1 MHGEVILSFG
11 LGRQIVRGEVGIR
24 LNPAHERCGKRDIRT
39 AETTAATESSLHLG
53 VVRLESRL
61 AVGSGQEPVRH
72 RVAVR
77 VQELGSGYEG
87 DFRVGKLGF
96 EPLEEGNSVGR
107 PSVVVSKHNVRLVG
121 KRPDNSDALDI
132 RFERKR
138 AIVLQQHHRLI
149 RHLAGHGAVF
159 GAVELALR
167 DLRVRNH
174 VRRVEHAQLYA
185 RRKQANHS
193 GVHRTLG
200 EITLL
205 HGVDKSLGIAG
216 TFVVHAANDR
226 NGRGFGLRR
235 PVMVTGENI
244 RDCAAVG
251 DDISLE
257 TPLAAKLILKQEL
270 VGASRLTVDRVI
282 GAHHRS
288 GLAFHDGGAE
298 TRLISVEFIV
308 PAHIHIR
315 KVPCRFRA
323 AVHIKVL
330 GCGDHAVVLRI
341 FALHAGNESDAHA
354 AD

>member
-1 MHGEVILSFG
+1 M
-11 LGRQIVRGEVGIR
+11 
-24 LNPAHERCGKRDIRT
+24 
-39 AETTAATESSLHLG
+39 
-53 VVRLESRL
+53 
-61 AVGSGQEPVRH
+61 
-72 RVAVR
+72 
-77 VQELGSGYEG
+77 
-87 DFRVGKLGF
+87 
-96 EPLEEGNSVGR
+96 
-107 PSVVVSKHNVRLVG
+107 
-121 KRPDNSDALDI
+121 
-132 RFERKR
+132 
-138 AIVLQQHHRLI
+138 
-149 RHLAGHGAVF
+149 F

-282 GAHHRS
+282 GAHHRP
-288 GLAFHDGGAE
+288 GLAFDHGGAKG
-298 TRLISVEFIV
+298 RRVGVQLVV
-308 PAHIHIR
+308 
-315 KVPCRFRA
+315 A
-323 AVHIKVL
+323 ADVHIGKMARWLGARVHGVVL
-330 GCGDHAVVLRI
+330 GGGDGQIVVGVLS
-341 FALHAGNESDAHA
+341 LQAGHESDAHA